1 MKLILLCLNYNKS
14 MKNFSYLIIFLI
26 FALPIVIVQAD
37 EFVPEF
43 NKMQV
48 IRCDYE
54 ETIYNDDNSEVSR
67 SRQHKLFR
75 IDDAYRRIYIQRE
88 PIDNILNFDSNKI
101 EYNSQSMNDDYIS
114 MEHSVIDRNAGTF
127 TSSARITYDNEAFG
141 NRYSQ
146 SSGTCQILN

>member
-1 MKLILLCLNYNKS
+1 MKILG
-14 MKNFSYLIIFLI
+14 YLIIFLMFTLSCI
-26 FALPIVIVQAD
+26 MTPAN

-43 NKMQV
+43 DTMQV

-54 ETIYNDDNSEVSR
+54 ETIYNNDDSIVST

-75 IDDAYRRIYIQRE
+75 IDDKYRKIYIQRE
-88 PIDNILNFDSNKI
+88 PIDYVLKFDSNTI

-114 MEHSVIDRNAGTF
+114 MEHSVIDRTAGTF
-127 TSSARITYDNEAFG
+127 TSSARITYDNEVYG
-141 NRYSQ
+141 TRHSK